1 MSVRR
6 RLLVAFLAL
15 AAGLVAVAVALIF
28 VHGVVH

>member
-1 MSVRR
+1 
-6 RLLVAFLAL
+6 VAFLAL